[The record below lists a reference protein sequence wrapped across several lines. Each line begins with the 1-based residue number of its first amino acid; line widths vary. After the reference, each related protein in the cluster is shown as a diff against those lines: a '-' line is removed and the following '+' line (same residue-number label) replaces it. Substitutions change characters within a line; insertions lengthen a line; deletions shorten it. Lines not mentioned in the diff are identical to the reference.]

1 MSSPTAY
8 PDVCATSQPS
18 LPDLECVI
26 CAYGSSRLRFGVISC
41 RACALFFR
49 RAILDQKMYKCK
61 LKGNCDMHR
70 EKGRNL
76 CSACRLSRCF
86 ECGMQ
91 EEYVEINSRR
101 RNVRI
106 FIKQEI
112 SSPRPIFT
120 DIDVRMPIIL
130 HASQAYER
138 FIKAQTFIVAGQAVV
153 SGIQQSRVP
162 TKREVLDMYR
172 KSMPLMFTMLDDLI
186 KPLANL
192 DYDAKSV
199 DEMEE
204 NLRESATENGISVEE
219 LVRVYRPFVEKCTNL
234 CKKFKSLQTRQI
246 DFVILMMII
255 VWNEGDQLGVT
266 DGNMENHKQ
275 AALVEWHS
283 NLVSM
288 FGVEKG
294 CTQLSQLLC
303 LLIELNTI
311 ANSIKETM
319 SLSKIFCPAML
330 EPAPPNPLFKTEWEK

>member
-8 PDVCATSQPS
+8 PAVYASTQPS

-26 CAYGSSRLRFGVISC
+26 CGYGSSRLRFGVIAC

-49 RAILDQKMYKCK
+49 RAIVDQKLFKCK
-61 LKGNCDMHR
+61 AKDNCDMR
-70 EKGRNL
+70 RDKGRNL
-76 CSACRLSRCF
+76 CSACRLSRCL

-91 EEYVEINSRR
+91 EEYVELNIRK
-101 RNVRI
+101 RNVRK
-106 FIKQEI
+106 FIKQEF
-112 SSPRPIFT
+112 SSPSLIFT
-120 DIDVRMPIIL
+120 DSDVRMPIIL

-138 FIKAQTFIVAGQAVV
+138 FIKAQTFVVAGPAVV

-172 KSMPLMFTMLDDLI
+172 KTMPLMFTMLDGLM

-192 DYDAKSV
+192 DYDVKVQLLEACWGQLIRLHQCYLTSILYPNKDENKFAYTSGYYISV
-199 DEMEE
+199 DKMEE
-204 NLRESATENGISVEE
+204 NLRESAAEN
-219 LVRVYRPFVEKCTNL
+219 
-234 CKKFKSLQTRQI
+234 
-246 DFVILMMII
+246 
-255 VWNEGDQLGVT
+255 GDQLGVT
-266 DGNMENHKQ
+266 DGNMENLKQ